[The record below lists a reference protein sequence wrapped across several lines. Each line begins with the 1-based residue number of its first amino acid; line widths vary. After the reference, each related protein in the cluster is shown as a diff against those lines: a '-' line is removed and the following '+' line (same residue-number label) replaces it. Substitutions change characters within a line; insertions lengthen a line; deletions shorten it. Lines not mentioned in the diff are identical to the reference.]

1 MSFTQ
6 SIEREQTGDRLG
18 AAIRRAQ
25 ANLMR
30 LQHDDG
36 HWCGE
41 LFVDSTLCSDYVLYM
56 HWADEVDPVLQE
68 KCVAHIRRRQLEDGG
83 WNIYEDGPSDVN
95 ASVKAYFALKLAG
108 HAPAQPWMHE
118 ARACILRLG
127 GIPRMNTYAKL
138 YLALLGQFQ
147 WKYLPTVPVEMV
159 FFPTWFPFSLY
170 DMSSWSRAMLIPLA
184 ILNHH
189 KPTRQLPAEF
199 QLHELYPVG
208 SEQSDLGLS
217 WRKPRISW
225 PNFFFI
231 CDYLLKWLHLLPWK
245 PWRGVALARAER
257 WMCERMGEG
266 SDGLAAIFPAM
277 LNSLIALKTLG
288 YSADNPVLA
297 KAKRDFAG
305 LFVDDPQ
312 DFRIQP
318 CLSPVWDSA
327 INLITLME
335 SGVPPDDA
343 HIRRAVEWLVSKE
356 VRVRG
361 DWCVKIPGIGPSGWA
376 FEYNNV
382 FYPDTDDTMMVL
394 MALRFAG
401 GERSKKSEV
410 RSSQNSEPTT
420 GHCSLP
426 TPPPPHSPVSEVFPR
441 AMRWLISFQCR
452 DGGWA
457 AFDRDVTQRW
467 LEDVPFADHNAILDP
482 TCSDLT
488 GRVLEL
494 LGYLGCPRDAIFV
507 QEALELLHRTQEDDG
522 SWYGRWGVN
531 YIYGTWQVLRGLR
544 SIGEDMRQPWI
555 LRARDWLESCQNED
569 GGWGETCASYDDPHL
584 KGKGPSTPSQT
595 AWALMG
601 LIAACDSAHPA
612 ELERRTIR
620 RGLDFLIER
629 QSADGS
635 WPEPQ
640 TTGTGFP
647 GVFYLRYDMYRNNWP
662 LLALA
667 TWRNYRAGTFHTPS
681 TFRFATLDL
690 D

>member
-1 MSFTQ
+1 
-6 SIEREQTGDRLG
+6 
-18 AAIRRAQ
+18 
-25 ANLMR
+25 MR

-56 HWADEVDPVLQE
+56 HWAEEVDPVLQE
-68 KCVAHIRRRQLEDGG
+68 KCVAHIRRRQLVDGG
-83 WNIYEDGPSDVN
+83 WNIYEGGPSDVN
-95 ASVKAYFALKLAG
+95 ACVKAYFALKLAG
-108 HAPAQPWMHE
+108 HLPSQPWMQE

-147 WKYLPTVPVEMV
+147 WKYLPTVPVEMI
-159 FFPTWFPFSLY
+159 FFPKWFPFSLY

-189 KPTRQLPAEF
+189 KPTRQLGAEF

-208 SEQSDLGLS
+208 SEQSNLGLS
-217 WRKPRISW
+217 WRKPRVSW

-231 CDYLLKWLHLLPWK
+231 CDALLKWLHLLPWK
-245 PWRGVALARAER
+245 PWRGIALAKAER

-277 LNSLIALKTLG
+277 LNSIIALKTLG
-288 YSADNPVLA
+288 YSNEHPMLV
-297 KAKRDFAG
+297 KAKKDFAG

-327 INLITLME
+327 INLIALME
-335 SGVPPDDA
+335 SGMSPHDPR
-343 HIRRAVEWLVSKE
+343 IRRAVDWLLSKE
-356 VRVRG
+356 VRVPG
-361 DWCVKIPGIGPSGWA
+361 DWCAKIRGIEPSGWA

-401 GERSKKSEV
+401 GSSKKLEVVSSQSEGAADSRKSEV
-410 RSSQNSEPTT
+410 VSIQSGSADAVLTTDHCLPPTSYSSIA
-420 GHCSLP
+420 
-426 TPPPPHSPVSEVFPR
+426 EVFPR
-441 AMRWLISFQCR
+441 AMRWLIAFQCR

-457 AFDRDVTQRW
+457 AFDRDVTQHW

-494 LGYLGCPRDAIFV
+494 LGYLGCPRDAVFV
-507 QEALELLHRTQEDDG
+507 KDALHLIRDTQEDDG

-569 GGWGETCASYDDPHL
+569 GGWGETCGSYDDPTT

-601 LIAACDSAHPA
+601 LIAACDPA
-612 ELERRTIR
+612 KPADLERRTIR
-620 RGLDFLIER
+620 RGLDFLLER

-647 GVFYLRYDMYRNNWP
+647 SVFYLRYDMYRNNWP

-667 TWRNYRAGTFHTPS
+667 TWRNYRDGTFHAPS
-681 TFRFATLDL
+681 QHRFEERA
-690 D
+690 